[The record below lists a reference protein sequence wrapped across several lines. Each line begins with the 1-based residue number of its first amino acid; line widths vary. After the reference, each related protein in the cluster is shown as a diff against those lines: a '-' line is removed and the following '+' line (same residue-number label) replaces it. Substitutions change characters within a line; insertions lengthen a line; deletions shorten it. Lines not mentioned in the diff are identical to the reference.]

1 MVKRDGHSKWNSC
14 KLVKCSQYHFAWFI
28 CVQHTKYF
36 DFKSQS
42 RMKSHFETLHEDN
55 VEFVQQSTNHLLSLE
70 SEIGIC
76 NDNNNSD
83 HESYND
89 VQQSKKQKIK

>member
-1 MVKRDGHSKWNSC
+1 MFSMSFFIFYM
-14 KLVKCSQYHFAWFI
+14 CSTYK
-28 CVQHTKYF
+28 KYF
-36 DFKSQS
+36 DFKHQS
-42 RMKSHFETLHEDN
+42 RIKPHFETLHEDN
-55 VEFVQQSTNHLLSLE
+55 VEFVQQRTNHLLSLE
-70 SEIGIC
+70 FDIGIC

>member
-1 MVKRDGHSKWNSC
+1 
-14 KLVKCSQYHFAWFI
+14 
-28 CVQHTKYF
+28 
-36 DFKSQS
+36 
-42 RMKSHFETLHEDN
+42 MKSHFETLHEDN
-55 VEFVQQSTNHLLSLE
+55 VEFFQQSTNHLLSLE

-89 VQQSKKQKIK
+89 VQQSKKQRSNNFNDLTSLIHIQIYHLKKEVIPILLMSINQKIREYVV